1 MKYWICMWMIAACL
15 VTLTFGGWT
24 VQATETGTDKE
35 ETSEQTGATENA
47 LYIDNNHLYD
57 GMDQTYAKGYVPKVK
72 RERLRWCSRCFLMW
86 S

>member
-1 MKYWICMWMIAACL
+1 MKKWISMWMIAVCL

-24 VQATETGTDKE
+24 VQATEMGTDKE

-57 GMDQTYAKGYVPKVK
+57 GMDQTYAIP
-72 RERLRWCSRCFLMW
+72 
-86 S
+86 